1 MQEGRGVDAEARTG
15 FDRGVL
21 KPAPTSTASAPRA
34 RLAPDP
40 LVEPGRTAPDSVPPP
55 GLARRPRARR
65 IIAVGGGKGG
75 IGKSLVSSNLGIAL
89 AQAGHRVLLV
99 DADLGGAN
107 LHTCLGI
114 GQPTATLSDF
124 LLRSKAQLEEVI
136 IPTGVPN
143 LTLVAGAQ
151 DSLDA
156 ANVKYAQKQKLL
168 KALQQQEVDYLLLD
182 LGAGTSF
189 NTLDFFLVADH
200 GVLVVLPEP
209 TSVENAYRFMK
220 AAFFRR
226 LQQME
231 AQFGIEKLVESALSS
246 REGVVRTPHDFINE
260 VRKASPDVAAKLERE
275 LTSFRVKLVV
285 NQARTDAD
293 LNVGSA
299 VASAWK
305 KFFGLEMDVLGA
317 IRYDDEAWRSVRKRR
332 PVLLERPDSPA
343 AQALR
348 NIAGHL
354 LALDAGDAGVPPSP

>member
-1 MQEGRGVDAEARTG
+1 M
-15 FDRGVL
+15 
-21 KPAPTSTASAPRA
+21 
-34 RLAPDP
+34 
-40 LVEPGRTAPDSVPPP
+40 EPGPP
-55 GLARRPRARR
+55 GLARRPRPQR

-75 IGKSLVSSNLGIAL
+75 IGKSMVSANLGIAL
-89 AQAGHRVLLV
+89 AQSGARVLLV

-136 IPTGVPN
+136 IPTGVAN
-143 LTLVAGAQ
+143 LSLVAGAL
-151 DSLDA
+151 DTLDA

-168 KALQQQEVDYLLLD
+168 RALQQQQQVDYLLLD

-209 TSVENAYRFMK
+209 TSVENAYRFVK

-226 LQQME
+226 LQQLE
-231 AQFGIEKLVESALSS
+231 TQYGIEKLVEAAMST
-246 REGVVRTPHDFINE
+246 REGTLRTPYDVIAE
-260 VRKASPDVAAKLERE
+260 VRKADPEAAGRLERE
-275 LTSFRVKLVV
+275 LSAFRVRLVL
-285 NQARTDAD
+285 NQARSDAD
-293 LNVGSA
+293 LGVGAA

-317 IRYDDEAWRSVRKRR
+317 IRYDDEAWRAVRKRR
-332 PVLLERPDSPA
+332 PVLIERPDALAS
-343 AQALR
+343 QAIR
-348 NIAGHL
+348 NIAGRI
-354 LALDAGDAGVPPSP
+354 LALDGTGSAPSP